1 MPMER
6 WGTLSVRDH
15 LDLQAV
21 IADLLLYDRLVFPVL
36 SGEGERN
43 RWRQEKWDPEAQESL
58 IEDLGPEVAIKAV
71 WDEHRRQQ
79 YEDLRRAHKQIAREA
94 YQTTR
99 MVLAM
104 DQTLVPQD
112 TEVRAIAAYHDEV
125 EGRRDLGLTT
135 AQPDEIALGKLA
147 FVISQQLLVPR
158 MDAEASQRD
167 QIRRA
172 RDLSLDPRYRDKR
185 QEFYRWQEA
194 TVDAIARGRQTVN
207 SAIKDLDRR
216 VDELN
221 HPVKS
226 YIEDHWKSLTAKTVL
241 TVIGISLPFALG
253 GHEAAGLLGFVPG
266 AFELVK
272 FGALDVAEPMTT
284 QKCEAAAMLLSAR
297 KSLG

>member
-1 MPMER
+1 
-6 WGTLSVRDH
+6 V
-15 LDLQAV
+15 AV
-21 IADLLLYDRLVFPVL
+21 
-36 SGEGERN
+36 
-43 RWRQEKWDPEAQESL
+43 
-58 IEDLGPEVAIKAV
+58 KAV
-71 WDEHRRQQ
+71 WDERRRQQ
-79 YEDLRRAHKQIAREA
+79 YKDLRRARKQIAREA

-104 DQTLVPQD
+104 DQTVAPQD
-112 TEVRAIAAYHDEV
+112 IEVRAIAAYHDEH
-125 EGRRDLGLTT
+125 EGRRDLGLTA

-147 FVISQQLLVPR
+147 FLIGQQLLVPR
-158 MDAEASQRD
+158 MDADANPRD

-172 RDLSLDPRYRDKR
+172 RDLSLDPHYRGKR

-207 SAIKDLDRR
+207 GAIGDLNHR

-226 YIEDHWKSLTAKTVL
+226 YIEKHWRSLTTKTVF

-253 GHEAAGLLGFVPG
+253 GHEAAGLLGLVPG

-272 FGALDVAEPMTT
+272 FGALDVAEPMAER
-284 QKCEAAAMLLSAR
+284 KPEAAAMLLSAGNL
-297 KSLG
+297 LG